1 MIGHRVLILTNDGFP
16 AASLYDG
23 VLHKLDAAGAII
35 WRFGQMPEQEGN
47 LFIPMNRIKEIHD
60 KGRPA

>member
-1 MIGHRVLILTNDGFP
+1 MIGHRVIIVTLDGFP
-16 AASLYDG
+16 AAGQYDG
-23 VLHKLDAAGAII
+23 VLHKLDAAGATI

-47 LFIPMNRIKEIHD
+47 LFVPMNRIKEILD